1 MYTSFTPV
9 SLALQSICQSGNTSQ
24 LTGNFLLSSF
34 PWSLWNYYILHDCV
48 GQFSLFLAHCLQLS
62 HTHTHSLSHTH
73 TYIYETHKW
82 YVSYIIYINLLQVE
96 FALKWLQQFVPSSY
110 QLPQEAKAA
119 WEWEGG
125 GSAGLPHRSLTPAR
139 GSAAQMNN
147 EHLSG
152 FSVFTVNAY
161 FAASINAGR
170 PS

>member
-1 MYTSFTPV
+1 MELLYFTRLCWPIQFIFG
-9 SLALQSICQSGNTSQ
+9 SLPAIKSHTR
-24 LTGNFLLSSF
+24 TGT
-34 PWSLWNYYILHDCV
+34 
-48 GQFSLFLAHCLQLS
+48 
-62 HTHTHSLSHTH
+62 HTHTPTHTH
-73 TYIYETHKW
+73 IYKRHINDMFHILYIC
-82 YVSYIIYINLLQVE
+82 INILQVE
-96 FALKWLQQFVPSSY
+96 FALKSLQQFVPSSY
-110 QLPQEAKAA
+110 QLPQEEKAA
-119 WEWEGG
+119 WEWEGVG